1 MPILVLNNWQGMLGN
16 TIIQV
21 YNSLLI
27 AIDKKYNILL
37 PDPTDKHK
45 FSKYSKFYKKRKIVV
60 WENSDNKEI
69 KNRYNFYYQKWMPE
83 YSESFEKNHDK
94 AVKLLKEVLV
104 ICNEELQPIN
114 KETLIIHMRSGDI
127 FANCPH
133 PKYIPPYLSFYK
145 EILNENNYNNV
156 LITTEN
162 SRNPCLK
169 PLEKLENVKW
179 TGGNL
184 TKDIKMIMSAKHLV
198 FGIGSFVPSLLL
210 LSNNIEK
217 IYVPSN
223 YGIPT
228 IFEGESCLFGKK
240 VEIKEYDISDY
251 IDRIGNEGVRSRHAR
266 DIMLA
271 YPKEV
276 PKIEVDKKEVDKKEV
291 NKKEERKVEKKKVIE
306 KKSQHVKIDTIIPTD
321 EINKDEI
328 RNLKIAKIIIRANNY
343 LDQIIFVF
351 TNNKCRFYGKKGGR
365 VVKEIILEEN
375 EKIKSVNHIH
385 GSMYLGHGI
394 NIKTSLDKTYEVLA
408 KKEASEDYFNTLKA
422 GDDEEII
429 GLNFQE
435 NRVVGIETRK
445 I

>member
-21 YNSLLI
+21 YNCLLI

-37 PDPTDKHK
+37 PDPNDKHK
-45 FSKYSKFYKKRKIVV
+45 FSKYSRFYKKRKIVIYDDS
-60 WENSDNKEI
+60 NDKEI
-69 KNRYNFYYQKWMPE
+69 KNRFNFYYQKWMPE
-83 YSESFEKNHDK
+83 YSESFKKNHDK
-94 AVKLLKEVLV
+94 AVKMLKELLI
-104 ICNEELQPIN
+104 ICNEEPEPIS

-133 PKYIPPYLSFYK
+133 PKYIPPHLSFYK
-145 EILNENNYNNV
+145 DILNDNNYNNV

-169 PLEKLENVKW
+169 PLEKIENVKW

-184 TKDIKMIMSAKHLV
+184 MNDIKTIMSAKHLV

-228 IFEGESCLFGKK
+228 IFEGEACLFGKK
-240 VEIKEYDISDY
+240 VEIKEYDISEY
-251 IDRIGNEGVRSRHAR
+251 IERIGNEGVRTRRAR

-271 YPKEV
+271 YPKQV
-276 PKIEVDKKEVDKKEV
+276 LNTEVDKKQDKKQE
-291 NKKEERKVEKKKVIE
+291 NKKVV
-306 KKSQHVKIDTIIPTD
+306 VKETKPKDKPKEINTVIPTD

-328 RNLKIAKIIIRANNY
+328 SNLKISKIIIRANIY

-351 TNNKCRFYGKKGGR
+351 SNGKCRSYGKKGGR

-385 GSMYLGHGI
+385 GDMYLGYGVT
-394 NIKTSLDKTYEVLA
+394 IKTSLDKTYEVLA
-408 KKEASEDYFNTLKA
+408 KKEAPEDYFNTLKA

-429 GLNFQE
+429 GLNFKE